1 MTMKTIFLAVIA
13 TFLFTGCSTLV
24 PQVNEFSLL
33 TIGETSTQSAT
44 TTASSKTLQYQ
55 RIKAPASLSS
65 KAILYTKHDQ
75 EVGRYLYSSWSDT
88 PVSMMES
95 STIWAVQESR
105 LFANVIPSHSQSSG
119 DYILES
125 DLNALYHQII
135 DPASSKGFIDIT
147 YRLIDV
153 RSRQGIATKRF
164 IVTHPSDT
172 QDAIGGVKALKK
184 SMDELNVQI
193 IQWLQT
199 TIDTKKL

>member
-1 MTMKTIFLAVIA
+1 MKTIFLAVIA

-44 TTASSKTLQYQ
+44 ITASSKTLQYQ

-88 PVSMMES
+88 PASMMES
-95 STIWAVQESR
+95 STIRAVQESR
-105 LFANVIPSHSQSSG
+105 LFANVIPSHSQSKG
-119 DYILES
+119 DYSLES
-125 DLNALYHQII
+125 DLNALYHQIH
-135 DPASSKGFIDIT
+135 DSSTSEGLIDIT
-147 YRLIDV
+147 YRLID
-153 RSRQGIATKRF
+153 SRTRQCIATKRL
-164 IVTHPSDT
+164 IITYPADT
-172 QDAIGGVKALKK
+172 QDAKGGVKALKK
-184 SMDELNVQI
+184 GMDTLHKQT
-193 IQWLQT
+193 IQWLKT

>member
-1 MTMKTIFLAVIA
+1 MKTIILAAIA

-44 TTASSKTLQYQ
+44 ITASSKTLQYQ

-88 PVSMMES
+88 PASMMES
-95 STIWAVQESR
+95 STITAVQESR
-105 LFANVIPSHSQSSG
+105 LFANVIPAHSQSKG
-119 DYILES
+119 DYSLES
-125 DLNALYHQII
+125 DLNALYHQIHN
-135 DPASSKGFIDIT
+135 SSTSEGFIDIT
-147 YRLIDV
+147 YRLID
-153 RSRQGIATKRF
+153 SRTRQCIATKRL
-164 IVTHPSDT
+164 IITYPADT
-172 QDAIGGVKALKK
+172 QDAKGGVNALKK

-193 IQWLQT
+193 IQWLKT